1 MLDSRRLR
9 VLCEV
14 ARTGSFSAAAE
25 SLGYTQP
32 AISRQIAT
40 LEVEVGATLIRRVPK
55 GAVLTDAGRLLV
67 DRAETIL
74 ARLDDVENELRALAG
89 LQGGRLRVA
98 TFASAASSV
107 VPVAI
112 AAFRERHPG
121 VELSVV
127 MADPVDSIPRLRA
140 GELDL
145 ALSHDAMG
153 DPGQENGS
161 VSAAVGRPSVDGD
174 GVNGGAPAGIEFVHL
189 FDDPMYV
196 AMRAGHP
203 LADSP
208 SLRLAD
214 FATEPWMLATT
225 HTCPDSRLFLRACHA
240 AGFEPKIAF
249 QNDDYPAI
257 LGFVAAGVGVAMIP
271 DMVARSVRDDVVV
284 RDLDPPAPPRPI
296 LATVPHGYRSPAVS
310 AMLAVL
316 EEVSGEWVASRPPL
330 SFPAKSDQFART

>member
-14 ARTGSFSAAAE
+14 ARQGSFSAAAE

-40 LEVEVGATLIRRVPK
+40 LEVEVGSTLIRRVPK

-89 LQGGRLRVA
+89 LQGGRLRMA

-112 AAFRERHPG
+112 AAFRERHPA

-127 MADPVDSIPRLRA
+127 MADPPDSIPRLRA

-145 ALSHDAMG
+145 ALSHDAVG
-153 DPGQENGS
+153 VPPGVE
-161 VSAAVGRPSVDGD
+161 R
-174 GVNGGAPAGIEFVHL
+174 VHL
-189 FDDPMYV
+189 FEDPMYV
-196 AMRAGHP
+196 AMRVGHP
-203 LADSP
+203 LAELP

-225 HTCPDSRLFLRACHA
+225 QTCPDSRLFLRACHD
-240 AGFEPKIAF
+240 AGFEPQIAF

-271 DMVARSVRDDVVV
+271 DMVARGVRDDVVV

-296 LATVPHGYRSPAVS
+296 LAAVAGGYRSPAVS

-316 EEVSGEWVASRPPL
+316 KEVSDEWVASQPPL
-330 SFPAKSDQFART
+330 SLRAKSDQFART